1 MAKKNTNQYAER
13 DRNFKTAL
21 NEILFYD
28 VTHSGDRKYVDR
40 VCEHYKKLLNATNGG
55 ENYYLYKEI
64 VEKLEQT
71 GAAISEADIAIMFNV
86 APSTVNRWKKGA
98 LPPLETAVEMAEIF
112 GVTTDYLLGVSS
124 NPDKDTEKEYDVFKK
139 FGLSL
144 EAYKNL
150 TLYKEEYEQPEK
162 AHDYKFSKA
171 MEGLNYLLRQ
181 VGTGESGKTVRMD
194 ILTDIGYF
202 LSQTRFYKYYY
213 FDSDD
218 LDNLYSGLFDSL
230 NAKDNFNPDYVK
242 NELEEFFSTLPR
254 FTGTETTLV
263 LLDNIRDNLK
273 KYKTEI
279 DPDFFKTDI

>member
-1 MAKKNTNQYAER
+1 MAKKKTNQYTER
-13 DRNFKTAL
+13 ERNFKTAFSEIMNYS
-21 NEILFYD
+21 NE
-28 VTHSGDRKYVDR
+28 HSGDRRYIDR
-40 VCEHYKKLLNATNGG
+40 LCTHFNKLL
-55 ENYYLYKEI
+55 ENHAEDEEYYQYRSVVENLEKE
-64 VEKLEQT
+64 
-71 GAAISEADIAIMFNV
+71 GASISDADIAALFSV
-86 APSTVNRWKKGA
+86 APSTVNRWKKGT

-150 TLYKEEYEQPEK
+150 TLYKEEYEPLETEHIFK
-162 AHDYKFSKA
+162 YRKA
-171 MEGLNYLLRQ
+171 MEGLNYLLSQ
-181 VGTGESGKTVRMD
+181 IGTDKSGKTVRMD

-202 LSQTRFYKYYY
+202 LSQTRFDKYYY

-230 NAKDNFNPDYVK
+230 NAKEDFSPEYVK
-242 NELEEFFSTLPR
+242 NDLEEFFASLPR

-279 DPDFFKTDI
+279 TPDFFDTDI